1 MADDANSS
9 LPPVP
14 GDGRGLLPLWGEA
27 LLYIGALLLCLG
39 LGLLCLPHT
48 YLHDTVHAATPVGAV
63 MMAAFFFGVPLVTS
77 LAYLYFLPGRSTA
90 FLLCIGVLVVAS
102 YALGFLIYPCVAGGL
117 LDLGGD
123 AYAGMLFLPFIHQ
136 LFLAVPSL
144 LLTLLLTC
152 RLSPAR
158 MPAVNA
164 FAARAIRA
172 TGILFIVSLAVSGVY
187 TWVCAA

>member
-14 GDGRGLLPLWGEA
+14 VPGNGRGALPLWGEA
-27 LLYIGALLLCLG
+27 LLYIGVLLLG
-39 LGLLCLPHT
+39 LGVGRLCLPHT
-48 YLHDTVHAATPVGAV
+48 YLHDTVHAATPVGGV

-102 YALGFLIYPCVAGGL
+102 YALGFLIYPCEANGL

-136 LFLAVPSL
+136 LFLAVPAL
-144 LLTLLLTC
+144 LLTLILTC
-152 RLSPAR
+152 RLSPER

-172 TGILFIVSLAVSGVY
+172 TGILFTVSLAISALCM
-187 TWVCAA
+187 WI

>member
-1 MADDANSS
+1 MTDDANSS

-14 GDGRGLLPLWGEA
+14 GDGRGVLPLWGEA
-27 LLYIGALLLCLG
+27 LLYIGVLLLCLG
-39 LGLLCLPHT
+39 LGLLCLPYM
-48 YLHDTVHAATPVGAV
+48 YLHDTTHAATLVGGV

-102 YALGFLIYPCVAGGL
+102 YALGFLIYPCEANGL

-136 LFLAVPSL
+136 LFFAVPAL
-144 LLTLLLTC
+144 LLTLILTC

-172 TGILFIVSLAVSGVY
+172 TGILFLISLAVSAVC
-187 TWVCAA
+187 TWIA

>member
-1 MADDANSS
+1 MEDNANSS

-14 GDGRGLLPLWGEA
+14 GDGRGPLPLWGEA
-27 LLYIGALLLCLG
+27 LLYIGALLLCFG

-102 YALGFLIYPCVAGGL
+102 YALGFLIYPCEANGL

-123 AYAGMLFLPFIHQ
+123 AYAGMLFLPFMHQ
-136 LFLAVPSL
+136 LFFAVPAL
-144 LLTLLLTC
+144 VLTLVLTC

-187 TWVCAA
+187 TWIA

>member
-1 MADDANSS
+1 MTDNANSS
-9 LPPVP
+9 LTPVP
-14 GDGRGLLPLWGEA
+14 GDGRGTLPLWGEA
-27 LLYIGALLLCLG
+27 LLYIGALLLCIG

-48 YLHDTVHAATPVGAV
+48 YLHDTIHAATPVGVV

-90 FLLCIGVLVVAS
+90 FLMGIVVLVVAS
-102 YALGFLIYPCVAGGL
+102 YALGFLIYPCVASGL

-123 AYAGMLFLPFIHQ
+123 AYVGMLFLPFMHQ
-136 LFLAVPSL
+136 LFFAVPAL
-144 LLTLLLTC
+144 VLTLVLTC

-172 TGILFIVSLAVSGVY
+172 TGILFIVSLAVSALC
-187 TWVCAA
+187 TWA

>member
-14 GDGRGLLPLWGEA
+14 GDGRGALPLWGEA
-27 LLYIGALLLCLG
+27 PLYIGVLLLCIG

-48 YLHDTVHAATPVGAV
+48 YLHDTVHAATPVGVV

-90 FLLCIGVLVVAS
+90 LLLCIGVLVVAS
-102 YALGFLIYPCVAGGL
+102 YALGFLIYPCEANGL
-117 LDLGGD
+117 LDLDGD

-136 LFLAVPSL
+136 LFFAVPAL
-144 LLTLLLTC
+144 VLTLVLTC
-152 RLSPAR
+152 RLSPER
-158 MPAVNA
+158 TPSVNA
-164 FAARAIRA
+164 FAARAICA
-172 TGILFIVSLAVSGVY
+172 TGILFVVSLAVSALC
-187 TWVCAA
+187 TWVCAV